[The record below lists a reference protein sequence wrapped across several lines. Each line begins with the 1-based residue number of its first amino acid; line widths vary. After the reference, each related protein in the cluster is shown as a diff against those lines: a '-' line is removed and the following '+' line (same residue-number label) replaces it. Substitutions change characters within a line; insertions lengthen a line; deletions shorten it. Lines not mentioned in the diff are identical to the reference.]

1 MKTYLFKNGDSKMEF
16 NIRKWRKFYDDVAKL
31 AQQLKDSEDRL
42 DRFGVLVRAKNY
54 LSEVARKA
62 IRSEIEV
69 LLEQTSTYLDR
80 CNIAVQN
87 TPLKK
92 I

>member
-1 MKTYLFKNGDSKMEF
+1 MDFSIK
-16 NIRKWRKFYDDVAKL
+16 KWRKFYDEVL
-31 AQQLKDSEDRL
+31 QLSNQLRDSQDRL
-42 DRFGVLVRAKNY
+42 DRFGVLVKAKNY
-54 LSEVARKA
+54 LSEASRKA
-62 IRSEIEV
+62 IQSNIDI

-87 TPLKK
+87 KPLKK